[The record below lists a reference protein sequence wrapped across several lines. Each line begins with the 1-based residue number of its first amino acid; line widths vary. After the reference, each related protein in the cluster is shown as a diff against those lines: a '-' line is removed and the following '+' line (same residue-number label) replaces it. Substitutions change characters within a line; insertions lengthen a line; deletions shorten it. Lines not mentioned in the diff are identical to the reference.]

1 MRATLIATELLA
13 TTAVAIALVATASVA
28 KVLLAG
34 CGGYLAYEPADLEAP
49 VAPVRY
55 LNRSSDDSSL
65 AALVRASGYAG
76 EWPPDPW
83 RLDTLT
89 LTAQRIEVPAR
100 TVTLHLFADPC
111 EESES
116 LKISGVRYGHR

>member
-1 MRATLIATELLA
+1 MSRLRARMRATLSATELLV
-13 TTAVAIALVATASVA
+13 TAAIAT
-28 KVLLAG
+28 VLLGG
-34 CGGYLAYEPADLEAP
+34 CGGYLAYEPADLEAQ
-49 VAPVRY
+49 VAPTSY

-89 LTAQRIEVPAR
+89 LTARRIEVPAR

-111 EESES
+111 
-116 LKISGVRYGHR
+116 